1 MLKQFLDSLCAVRRG
16 LPLPQYRSTTELIV
30 LPPSYHA
37 STAPLID
44 RFKTED
50 DSIEDV
56 DDDTDGEFWD
66 RLFLFFAHN
75 VCHSYATI
83 AHELLTTISY
93 RIS

>member
-1 MLKQFLDSLCAVRRG
+1 MFRMLKQFLDSLCAVRRG

-37 STAPLID
+37 STAPLIE

-56 DDDTDGEFWD
+56 DDDTDG
-66 RLFLFFAHN
+66 
-75 VCHSYATI
+75 
-83 AHELLTTISY
+83 
-93 RIS
+93 